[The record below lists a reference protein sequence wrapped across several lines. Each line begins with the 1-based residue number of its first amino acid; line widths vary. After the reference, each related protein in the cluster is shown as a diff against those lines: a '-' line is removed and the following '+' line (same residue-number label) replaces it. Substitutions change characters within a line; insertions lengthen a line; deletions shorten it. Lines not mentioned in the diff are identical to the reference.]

1 MCIVHN
7 SHKLHNYADSDTQ
20 KTRRTLLY
28 MVEYITKWEIYTL
41 EIVAWNTLHI
51 HRSTYVLYLKMQALT
66 CTYIIYNIEKIYTWY
81 KEKHACSDTYAHKL
95 QLLHA

>member
-28 MVEYITKWEIYTL
+28 MVEYITKWEIYTDL
-41 EIVAWNTLHI
+41 Y
-51 HRSTYVLYLKMQALT
+51 RSTYVPYMKMHALT